1 VAGTCLAFAW
11 NGRRLT
17 GALRG
22 PYVIEGHVAEAWA
35 RVGEEATSPVLRVSD
50 GEAIIEIR
58 EEVIDPHPDEHRDPA
73 TGEPLDEYRLQAGT
87 KVVALAKRLPDGSY
101 GLPDEGPR
109 LFASG
114 SAADIAANARRAE
127 AQMKRL
133 AARVGAA
140 GTAVLVLGI
149 FLR

>member
-1 VAGTCLAFAW
+1 MAGTCLAFAW

-22 PYVIEGHVAEAWA
+22 PHVIEGHVAEAWA
-35 RVGEEATSPVLRVSD
+35 RVGEETTSPVLRVSD
-50 GEAIIEIR
+50 GDAILEIR
-58 EEVIDPHPDEHRDPA
+58 EEVVDPHPDEHRDPA
-73 TGEPLDEYRLQAGT
+73 TGEEMAEYRLNAGT
-87 KVVALAKRLPDGSY
+87 KVVALATRLPDDSY
-101 GLPDEGPR
+101 GLPDDGPR

-127 AQMKRL
+127 AHMKRL
-133 AARVGAA
+133 ALRVGAP
-140 GTAVLVLGI
+140 GVVLLVLGI